1 MMMLPKYESM
11 EIYEAS
17 QQKRYLA
24 LLPQLGSHVRFEDDT
39 WICDKRIRSAT
50 EPPHYSHIYYSAVP
64 AGCKELVKYY
74 VILRLLQ
81 GDTVRT
87 VKSRISR
94 LVPLLR
100 FLENGSKEA
109 LLSECD
115 VRTASRFK
123 EHLEAS
129 SLAYS
134 TIRDVWREAGSL
146 LRTMT
151 AWSAKIRLPKTP
163 LLRQRN
169 LTTNTFRRA
178 LPRNWM
184 MFFGGRR
191 SLCIS
196 GVSTGC

>member
-115 VRTASRFK
+115 CENRIQVQGASGGFKPCLQHNPGRLERSRF
-123 EHLEAS
+123 
-129 SLAYS
+129 LAPYHE
-134 TIRDVWREAGSL
+134 WL
-146 LRTMT
+146 
-151 AWSAKIRLPKTP
+151 
-163 LLRQRN
+163 
-169 LTTNTFRRA
+169 
-178 LPRNWM
+178 
-184 MFFGGRR
+184 
-191 SLCIS
+191 
-196 GVSTGC
+196 